1 MKRRALS
8 PLIDPSRGA
17 NISIDLTYRSCDLF
31 FRSIYYIL
39 CENAREK
46 ISLSIKDTGP
56 GIVKADQDKIFE
68 PFYST
73 KANGSGLGLSIVK
86 RIADSNNWIL
96 EVKSDM
102 KSGTEFLLAIP
113 VISS

>member
-1 MKRRALS
+1 MNLILNAIQAIGEDGTVILRLDKDVSISVEKSSNRA
-8 PLIDPSRGA
+8 DPGGSER
-17 NISIDLTYRSCDLF
+17 F
-31 FRSIYYIL
+31 
-39 CENAREK
+39 

-113 VISS
+113 VTSS